1 MTPGEL
7 RYTSSHEW
15 IREESDGTVTFGI
28 TEYAQHAL
36 GDIVFVALPSIG
48 ATVSAGDSCGEI
60 ESTKSVSE
68 IYAPVAGEIV
78 AVNGELETRPER
90 VNAAP
95 YGDGWFAT
103 MRVADPDQLGALLS
117 AADYEALITSA

>member
-15 IREESDGTVTFGI
+15 IRDETDGTVTFGI

-36 GDIVFVALPSIG
+36 GDIVFVALPSVG
-48 ATVSAGDSCGEI
+48 STLSAGDSCGEI

-68 IYAPVAGEIV
+68 IYAPVSGEIV

-90 VNAAP
+90 VNAEP
-95 YGDGWFAT
+95 YGGGWFAR
-103 MRVADPDQLGALLS
+103 MHMSDAGQWGQLLS
-117 AADYEALITSA
+117 AADYEALTASA